1 MTNNVAHEAVSCVE
15 MVADCV
21 PAAAQLKVSL
31 TSHPFLSQDLDIHEF
46 PVLVFF
52 RNKREVYAFASQT
65 ENLKLVC
72 GYKSPT
78 SFRILGK
85 SSA

>member
-31 TSHPFLSQDLDIHEF
+31 TSHPSVHRCQHLF
-46 PVLVFF
+46 P
-52 RNKREVYAFASQT
+52 
-65 ENLKLVC
+65 
-72 GYKSPT
+72 SP
-78 SFRILGK
+78 LAAC
-85 SSA
+85 SALEPP

>member
-31 TSHPFLSQDLDIHEF
+31 TSHPFLSQDLDIHEV

-65 ENLKLVC
+65 ENLKLVS
-72 GYKSPT
+72 GYKSPA

>member
-1 MTNNVAHEAVSCVE
+1 MTNNATHEAVLCVE

-31 TSHPFLSQDLDIHEF
+31 TSHPFLYQELDSHEF
-46 PVLVFF
+46 PILVFF
-52 RNKREVYAFASQT
+52 RNKREGYAFASQT
-65 ENLKLVC
+65 EDLKLVS
-72 GYKSPT
+72 GYKSPA
-78 SFRILGK
+78 SFRVLGK